1 MNAQKGD
8 EFRKVPINICC
19 FFVPSGSSA
28 AVSNNLIIVIIYATA
43 LMEFIISWPAKY
55 RDIAPEGVDDAA
67 IISLIQRSAG
77 NNAAIS
83 AAIENMWHGK
93 LPFRLY
99 DDNRSLD

>member
-1 MNAQKGD
+1 
-8 EFRKVPINICC
+8 
-19 FFVPSGSSA
+19 
-28 AVSNNLIIVIIYATA
+28 
-43 LMEFIISWPAKY
+43 MESILPWPFKY

-93 LPFRLY
+93 LCSDTTTIIILVIH
-99 DDNRSLD
+99 S

>member
-1 MNAQKGD
+1 
-8 EFRKVPINICC
+8 
-19 FFVPSGSSA
+19 
-28 AVSNNLIIVIIYATA
+28 
-43 LMEFIISWPAKY
+43 MEFIISWPAKY

-93 LPFRLY
+93 LPFRL
-99 DDNRSLD
+99 

>member
-1 MNAQKGD
+1 
-8 EFRKVPINICC
+8 
-19 FFVPSGSSA
+19 
-28 AVSNNLIIVIIYATA
+28 
-43 LMEFIISWPAKY
+43 MESLLPWPFKY

-93 LPFRLY
+93 L
-99 DDNRSLD
+99 